1 MHNYDQLSKTYHGK
15 LLLAG
20 EYTVINGGNSLAIPY
35 PATSAFLYKNAQT
48 PLTSFWEELK
58 TYFLREKIQL
68 NFDLFQK
75 DTEAGLGYESNIPI
89 GYGCGSSG
97 ALIACIY
104 ERYKTEDID
113 FDKLQALLGSM
124 ESYFH
129 GTSSGIDPFVIYLNR
144 AIFTKDGQTNV
155 IDSKSINLSGWKL
168 LDSKIS
174 RSTAHYVSIFKNEIK
189 HSKST
194 KIEKLMSLNNT
205 LIENF
210 LNNQTNLD
218 VIAQISQLQF
228 EVFQPMIPEIVKP
241 IWQKGLEEQ
250 SYFVKLCGAGGG
262 GYFLMYG
269 DGDDNFITLTQQ

>member
-20 EYTVINGGNSLAIPY
+20 EYTVINGGNSLALPY
-35 PATSAFLYKNAQT
+35 LATSAFLYKNEES
-48 PLTSFWEELK
+48 PLTSFWEDLMAHFVRK
-58 TYFLREKIQL
+58 KIHL

-75 DTEAGLGYESNIPI
+75 DMEAGLGYESTIPI
-89 GYGCGSSG
+89 GYGSGSSG

-104 ERYKTEDID
+104 ERYKTEEVD
-113 FDKLQALLGSM
+113 FDKLQAHLGLM

-129 GTSSGIDPFVIYLNR
+129 GTSSGIDPYVIYLNK
-144 AIFTKDGQTNV
+144 AIFTKDGLTNV

-174 RSTAHYVSIFKNEIK
+174 RSTAHYVSIFKNEIQNE
-189 HSKST
+189 KSVE
-194 KIEKLMSLNNT
+194 IEKLMGLNNT

-228 EVFQPMIPEIVKP
+228 EIFQPMIPDLVKP

-250 SYFVKLCGAGGG
+250 SHFVKLCGAGGG
-262 GYFLMYG
+262 GYFLVYG
-269 DGDDNFITLTQQ
+269 DGDENFITI